1 MVTTNARLPA
11 RKVAPGRNPCALSA
25 WGPPAVGC
33 VTRAQTDVARLRRCT
48 TRVGRANWVDPKAE
62 SVDRPIGSLNCFRRK
77 RLRIERIGRSHG
89 DSRRVASTT
98 RARTYVVRPRGHT
111 TCAGRANG
119 NGQCVASERVSRPPH
134 SLRPEPAPR
143 RQRMRR
149 EAPRE
154 RDETITN
161 LVDCRVSSC

>member
-1 MVTTNARLPA
+1 MRASQRVRSPPAGTHARSVRGARRRSGASLA
-11 RKVAPGRNPCALSA
+11 RKPTSRAYADARRA
-25 WGPPAVGC
+25 WAGG
-33 VTRAQTDVARLRRCT
+33 T
-48 TRVGRANWVDPKAE
+48 GVDPKAE